1 MGRGWIGLGALA
13 MAAVARAQAPA
24 GPINNGSPFTTVTG
38 EVVQAHG
45 AGVIKVG
52 AYYYLLG
59 ENRDGYR
66 FKAVSMYRSTDLR
79 RWEFRR
85 DILTS
90 ASAPSLRVANV
101 ERPKVIYNAATRRY
115 VLWAH
120 KENGENYNEARV
132 VVATSDTVDGDY
144 VYQREFRPL
153 DHESRDMTLFVDDD
167 GSAYLISAA
176 ANNYDLN
183 IYRLTEDYTAIA
195 ALVTVIKGY
204 HREAPA
210 LFKRDG
216 TYFLVTSGATGWN
229 PNRASYQTA
238 AAMAGPWT
246 APSYISDPR
255 TYNSQP
261 TFVLPVT
268 GSAGTSYLYLGDRW
282 APATGQQPNDSTYVW
297 LPLTFPTATSVEL
310 PGASQIT
317 VDTAAGTVALGHAG
331 TTLATLRSASRRAC
345 ARVADQSRSYEA
357 GVIASD
363 CRRDPGALVEARA
376 EGADLRYVFQHS
388 GLCLAEA
395 KSTAEV
401 VQTDC
406 TVGTRAAWSMASGRL
421 LNRASGRC
429 LVVAGDPRARG
440 GKLVTEAC
448 GSGDDERWILVS

>member
-1 MGRGWIGLGALA
+1 M
-13 MAAVARAQAPA
+13 ARASSRSALITICSVRTA
-24 GPINNGSPFTTVTG
+24 T
-38 EVVQAHG
+38 
-45 AGVIKVG
+45 
-52 AYYYLLG
+52 
-59 ENRDGYR
+59 GYR
-66 FKAVSMYRSTDLR
+66 YQAVSMYRSTDLR

-85 DILTS
+85 DILTG

-144 VYQREFRPL
+144 AFQREFRPL
-153 DHESRDMTLFVDDD
+153 DHESRDMTLFADDD

-216 TYFLVTSGATGWN
+216 TYFLFTSGATGWN

-238 AAMAGPWT
+238 ATIAGPWT

-255 TYNSQP
+255 TYNPQP

-268 GSAGTSYLYLGDRW
+268 GPAGTSYLYLGDRW

-331 TTLATLRSASRRAC
+331 TTLATLRSASRRSC
-345 ARVADQSRSYEA
+345 ASVADQSRGYEA

-363 CRRDPGALVEARA
+363 CRRDPDALVEARA

-395 KSTAEV
+395 KTTAKV
-401 VQTDC
+401 VQTSC
-406 TVGTRAAWSMASGRL
+406 TVNARAVWSMASERL
-421 LNRASGRC
+421 VNRASGRC
-429 LVVAGDPRARG
+429 LIVAGDPRARG

-448 GSGDDERWILVS
+448 SAGDDERWTLVS